1 MARGPD
7 PKGARPQRQPGRALG
22 ALLAILGELAD
33 GGQQRLREV
42 LDTNHRVRR
51 VQGGDEVQPH
61 LAMVGWPPSTSVSIA
76 AMPLSALRRSVSSP
90 SRAPVAAKVAAY
102 VVVDLQVRVGAL
114 RGSFHD
120 DAARSGGW
128 SGRSFPDEG

>member
-7 PKGARPQRQPGRALG
+7 PKGARPQRQPGRALA

-76 AMPLSALRRSVSSP
+76 AMSHSRVRAGARGGGGGEGGRREWGRCGGAGGGGGCGGAGGGGEE
-90 SRAPVAAKVAAY
+90 RAERR
-102 VVVDLQVRVGAL
+102 L
-114 RGSFHD
+114 
-120 DAARSGGW
+120 
-128 SGRSFPDEG
+128 EGE